1 MKKFL
6 LALTLFASALV
17 SAAPLT
23 LQYAKPAP
31 DTAEG
36 WEREALPI
44 GNGRLGAML
53 FGGVSHERI
62 QFNEIT
68 LWTGDA
74 RTMGAYQ
81 AFGDVRI
88 ELQGQDGPVSAYRRE
103 LSLDDAEHVVSYVSG
118 GVKYRRE
125 AFASHPAQVVVL
137 RLSAS
142 QKGRYT
148 GRILLSDM
156 HEAAI
161 TASGSLLEARG
172 ALPNGLRYV
181 SLLDVRGEGCTVRA
195 EALAL
200 AFQGCDA
207 LTLTLGAGTSYVAD
221 AARGFLGDTPE
232 ERVRAQVSAAA
243 AKPFSELRKAHQR
256 DYQAF
261 FNRVSLDLGAS
272 TAQQRAL
279 PTDERL
285 AAFTRDGNDPE
296 LEALYFQFGRYLLIS
311 SSRDSLP
318 ANLQGLW
325 NASNTPPWNS
335 DYHSNINVQMNYWPA
350 EVANLSELHRPF
362 LDFVRSQLP
371 AYRHVVSD
379 RAALAKSNPAAL
391 PPEIVPWGEKFT
403 PPQETFLKPD
413 GTPIRGW
420 ALRTETNPF
429 GAQGYLW
436 NKTGNAWYAQ
446 HFWEH
451 YAYTQ
456 DREFLR
462 SVAWPVMKEVCEFW
476 IDHLKT
482 SADGKLVAPNG
493 WSPEHGPIEDGV
505 SYDQEILWDLFD
517 NAARA
522 AALVGEDASVYANL
536 RDRLAVPSV
545 GSWGQLL
552 EWQSEKNDPVLD
564 TPGDT
569 HRHVSHLFGLFPGHQ
584 ISLARTPALA
594 DAARKTLAARG
605 DAGTGWSMAW
615 KAAYWARL
623 QDGDHAYRMLRGLLA
638 TPGARAAT
646 QSGPGSEHNNAGG
659 TYPNLFDAHPP
670 FQIDGNFGAT
680 AAMAEMLVQSHDKHG
695 VIELLPALPSAW
707 ATGSIKGLRVRGGF
721 EIDMRWRDG
730 DLLDATVRSISGHG
744 GTLRLH
750 GKTTELKLKPGQ
762 LRRISGTKIA
772 ETLDLSKA
780 EITLADFE
788 ANVPLTGTR
797 AIVPPPVKVPES
809 RVQAI
814 RAGAKFT
821 LQFDRSWYATLK
833 FKPAQALDLRPYLN
847 GTLEFDLDVAK
858 MDKGSTWFTL
868 GCGPDDCRRTVNFLE
883 QSRAMAGKGKRHIAF
898 ALSCFVRDG
907 ADFSNVALPFQWE
920 ASGTGEASIA
930 NVVLKRHGKA
940 TEPCFDYRSQSV
952 TPIPLLASWAV
963 EWWMPRHEE
972 KLALKS
978 TNPEVVFIGD
988 SITQNWEKDGAP
1000 VWAANYTK
1008 YRALNLG
1015 FGGDHT
1021 ENVLW
1026 RLQHGAIDGLAPK
1039 VVVLMI
1045 GTNNTGDRQEDPV
1058 TTAEGVKRIVG
1069 EIRARVPG
1077 AKLLLLAVF
1086 PRDEKPGTRLRRIN
1100 EGVNRLIQKLADDKT
1115 IYFLDIGPAL
1125 LEPDGT
1131 LTHEVMPDL
1140 LHLSEQGYARWA
1152 RVMQPQ
1158 VEKLLQQP

>member
-1 MKKFL
+1 MKKFF
-6 LALTLFASALV
+6 LALMLSVSALV

-23 LQYAKPAP
+23 LHYDRPAP

-53 FGGVSHERI
+53 FGGVERERI
-62 QFNEIT
+62 QFNDIT

-74 RTMGAYQ
+74 KTMGAYQ

-88 ELQGQDGPVSAYRRE
+88 ELQGQDGVVNAYRRE
-103 LSLDDAEHVVSYVSG
+103 LSLDAAEHRLSYSIG
-118 GVKYRRE
+118 GVQYQRE
-125 AFASHPAQVVVL
+125 AFASHPDQVIVL

-156 HEAAI
+156 HAAAI
-161 TASGSLLEARG
+161 AANGEQIEATG
-172 ALPNGLRYV
+172 ALPNGMQYA
-181 SLLDVRGEGCTVRA
+181 SLLKLRHKGGSVSVDGN
-195 EALAL
+195 ALV
-200 AFQGCDA
+200 FKHCDS
-207 LTLTLGAGTSYVAD
+207 LTLILGAGASYVAD
-221 AARGFLGDTPE
+221 ASTGFQAESPLP
-232 ERVRAQVSAAA
+232 RVRTQVAAAA
-243 AKPFSELRKAHQR
+243 AKPFDALRKAHQR

-261 FNRVSLDLGAS
+261 FKRVALNLGTS

-279 PTDERL
+279 PTDQRL

-325 NASNTPPWNS
+325 NNTNSPPWNS

-371 AYRHVVSD
+371 VYRKVVSD
-379 RAALAKSNPAAL
+379 RAALAASNPAAL
-391 PPEIVPWGEKFT
+391 PPEVVPWGETFT
-403 PPQETFLKPD
+403 PPQETFLTKD
-413 GTPIRGW
+413 GKPIRGW
-420 ALRTETNPF
+420 TLRTETNPF

-436 NKTGNAWYAQ
+436 NKTGNAWYAR

-462 SVAWPVMKEVCEFW
+462 NVAWPVMKEVCEFW
-476 IDHLKT
+476 QDHLKT
-482 SADGKLVAPNG
+482 RADGKLVAPNG
-493 WSPEHGPIEDGV
+493 WSPEHGPVEDGV

-517 NAARA
+517 NAAKA
-522 AALVGEDASVYANL
+522 AALVGEDASVYADL
-536 RDRLAVPSV
+536 RDRLAVPGV

-552 EWQSEKNDPVLD
+552 EWQTERDDKVLD

-584 ISLARTPALA
+584 ISRSPELAA
-594 DAARKTLAARG
+594 AARKTLEARG

-623 QDGDHAYRMLRGLLA
+623 QDGEHAYRMLRGLLA

-646 QSGPGSEHNNAGG
+646 QAGPGSEHNNAGG

-680 AAMAEMLVQSHDKHG
+680 AAMAEMLVQSHEDGQIK
-695 VIELLPALPSAW
+695 LLPALPAAW
-707 ATGSIKGLRVRGGF
+707 ANGSLRGLRVRGGF
-721 EIDMRWRDG
+721 EVDMRWCDG
-730 DLLDATVRSISGHG
+730 LLQDATIRPIHG
-744 GTLRLH
+744 GPVRHIT
-750 GKTTELKLKPGQ
+750 GAKVPE
-762 LRRISGTKIA
+762 S
-772 ETLDLSKA
+772 LDLTKA
-780 EITLADFE
+780 NVTLSDFE
-788 ANVPLTGTR
+788 SSVPFKGKQVS
-797 AIVPPPVKVPES
+797 VPAPVKVPDS
-809 RVQAI
+809 RVA
-814 RAGAKFT
+814 ALKNGSKFT
-821 LQFDRSWYATLK
+821 LQFDRSWYATLR
-833 FKPAQALDLRPYLN
+833 FKPATEQDLRPWLQ
-847 GTLEFDLDVAK
+847 GTLEFDLDVK
-858 MDKGSTWFTL
+858 QMDKGSIWFTL
-868 GCGPDDCRRTVNFLE
+868 GCGPDCRRSVNFLE
-883 QSRAMAGKGKRHIAF
+883 QSRALAGKGKQHIA
-898 ALSCFVRDG
+898 LSMSCFTRDG
-907 ADFSNVALPFQWE
+907 ADFSKVEQPFALE
-920 ASGTGEASIA
+920 ASGSGEASIA
-930 NVVLKRHGKA
+930 NVQLKRHGKPNQA
-940 TEPCFDYRSQSV
+940 CFDYRTQSV
-952 TPIPLLASWAV
+952 TPVPLLASWAV

-972 KLALKS
+972 KLALKK

-1000 VWAANYTK
+1000 VWAANYAK

-1026 RLQHGAIDGLAPK
+1026 RLQHGAIDGIAPK

-1058 TTAEGVKRIVG
+1058 TTAAGIKAIVG
-1069 EIRARVPG
+1069 EIRTRLPE

-1100 EGVNRLIQKLADDKT
+1100 EGVNRLIKKLADDKT

-1125 LEPDGT
+1125 LEADGT

-1140 LHLSEQGYARWA
+1140 LHPSEQGYARWA
-1152 RVMQPQ
+1152 RAMQP
-1158 VEKLLQQP
+1158 KLQELLTP